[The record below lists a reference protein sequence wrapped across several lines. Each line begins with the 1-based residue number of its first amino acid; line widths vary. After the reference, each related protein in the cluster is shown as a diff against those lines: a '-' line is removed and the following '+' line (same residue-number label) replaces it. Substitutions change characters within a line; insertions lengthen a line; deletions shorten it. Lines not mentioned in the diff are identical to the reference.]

1 MKSPVTINAKLVITI
16 PAKAPRRH
24 WAKPVQVIPN
34 KKKAAQKKACRNR
47 EF

>member
-1 MKSPVTINAKLVITI
+1 MKGNVTINAKLVITI

-34 KKKAAQKKACRNR
+34 KKKAAQKKACRNW
-47 EF
+47 